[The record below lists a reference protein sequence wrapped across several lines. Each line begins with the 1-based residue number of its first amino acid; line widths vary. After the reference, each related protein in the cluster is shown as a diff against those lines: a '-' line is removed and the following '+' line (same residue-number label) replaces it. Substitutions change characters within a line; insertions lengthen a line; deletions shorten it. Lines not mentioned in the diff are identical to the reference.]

1 MIRVMGYRKN
11 DNKYL
16 DYTPLVK
23 KITWSGGYDQ
33 GARKVEL
40 EVLKP
45 RYDKEASDVNLGL
58 GSNVTLLDNGNQIFT
73 GNIIEQDF
81 DSSSDTLYYYALD
94 EGNYL
99 LRNKNVYNFNGAT
112 PKEITEKV
120 AKDCSIKINEIANPK
135 VKLDLLF
142 VGASCYEI
150 IMTAYTEASKQTGKK
165 YMVLF
170 YDNKLNVIEKGTIL
184 IPTKISEKDN
194 LIGANYT
201 ESIANMINKVKIIQN
216 NEYVNSMDAVVN
228 KEDED
233 AYGTF
238 SDIYEVTTTSTTDE
252 DGNQANTTASI
263 SVDEIQE
270 KAKQILV
277 GVEQTATVA
286 IYGNSTFISGY
297 AVNVYDSHTGLNQK
311 FYIDQDTHTFENG
324 QHKVELTLNYKNIMN
339 EVSANKTITETTT
352 TEDSI
357 AGNNAA
363 RDKICAKAKEIY
375 QLCADGKAWYS
386 QPYRTIDDTKRVV
399 IRSGTGAGKYGYDC
413 SSLVGCCYNYAGFSF
428 MKGLT
433 CSGGTLVAIAKK
445 HSATMWRY
453 VDDTSLS
460 KAKAGDIVM
469 HSNSTVTKSNMATVS
484 THHTLIYMGNGD
496 VIHASSP
503 SKGIKY
509 DKNYPF
515 DKGHFFIRISELS
528 SSDIATPVT
537 STTSASKTGTVD
549 GMKYVH
555 KFPQAVITNYADVGT
570 GAGGYTCNPSKADI
584 CASHNM
590 PYGTKI
596 YIPALKG
603 KANSSG
609 IWTVGDVGMGIFDFD
624 LNTNK
629 WSGKSN
635 HDVYI
640 LSWGTKKVAPSFKY
654 MANKFPKT
662 WRKVQSAWQLYKKM
676 DGKVI
681 KFYKFSTDDKGWNG

>member
-1 MIRVMGYRKN
+1 MGYRKN

-45 RYDKEASDVNLGL
+45 RYDKEAADVNLGL

-81 DSSSDTLYYYALD
+81 DSSNDTLYYYALD

-99 LRNKNVYNFNGAT
+99 LRNKNVYNFTGAT
-112 PKEITEKV
+112 PKEIAEKV

-216 NEYVNSMDAVVN
+216 NEYMSSVKAAINNDDIES
-228 KEDED
+228 
-233 AYGTF
+233 YGTF
-238 SDIYEVTTTSTTDE
+238 SDIYEVTTT
-252 DGNQANTTASI
+252 NTSSEVNI
-263 SVDEIQE
+263 NDVQE
-270 KAKQILV
+270 KAKQMLV

-339 EVSANKTITETTT
+339 EVSANKTISETSTA
-352 TEDSI
+352 EDSV
-357 AGNNAA
+357 AGNSAA
-363 RDKICAKAKEIY
+363 RKKICAKAKEIY

-399 IRSGTGAGKYGYDC
+399 IRSGAGAGKYGYDC

-428 MKGLT
+428 LKGLS
-433 CSGGTLVAIAKK
+433 CSGGTLQSVTKK
-445 HSATMWRY
+445 HNATMWRY

-460 KAKAGDIVM
+460 KAKPGDIVM

-503 SKGIKY
+503 SRGIRY
-509 DKNYPF
+509 DKNYKF
-515 DKGHFFIRISELS
+515 NKGHFFIRISEL
-528 SSDIATPVT
+528 T
-537 STTSASKTGTVD
+537 SNDNFTTSNPTSSETGVVD
-549 GMKYVH
+549 GKKYVH
-555 KFPQAVITNYADVGT
+555 KFLQAVITNYTDVGT
-570 GAGGYTCNPSKADI
+570 GSGGYTCNPSKADI

-603 KANSSG
+603 KANSTG
-609 IWTVGDVGMGIFDFD
+609 IFTVGDTGMGLFDFD
-624 LNTNK
+624 LCTNQ
-629 WSGKSN
+629 WSGKTN
-635 HDVYI
+635 HDVYV
-640 LSWGTKKVAPSFKY
+640 LSWGTKKLAPSFKY
-654 MANKFPKT
+654 MANLYPST
-662 WRKVQSAWQLYKKM
+662 WRKYQSAFNIYKRMNGKILY
-676 DGKVI
+676 
-681 KFYKFSTDDKGWNG
+681 FYKFSTNDKGWNG

>member
-1 MIRVMGYRKN
+1 MGYRKN

-45 RYDKEASDVNLGL
+45 RYDKETADVNLGL
-58 GSNVTLLDNGNQIFT
+58 GANVTLLDNGNQIFT

-81 DSSSDTLYYYALD
+81 DSSNDTLYFYALD

-99 LRNKNVYNFNGAT
+99 LRNKNVYNFTGAT
-112 PKEITEKV
+112 PAEIAKQV

-165 YMVLF
+165 YMTLF

-184 IPTKISEKDN
+184 IPTKISEKEN

-216 NEYVNSMDAVVN
+216 NEFVDSMDAVVN

-238 SDIYEVTTTSTTDE
+238 SDIYEITTTDKV
-252 DGNQANTTASI
+252 SI
-263 SVDEIQE
+263 NDVQE
-270 KAKQILV
+270 KSKQMLV

-339 EVSANKTITETTT
+339 EVSANKTITETATA
-352 TEDSI
+352 EESV
-357 AGNNAA
+357 AGNSAA
-363 RDKICAKAKEIY
+363 REKICAKAKEIY

-399 IRSGTGAGKYGYDC
+399 IRSGTGVGKYGYDC

-433 CSGGTLVAIAKK
+433 CSGGTLVATTKK

-453 VDDTSLS
+453 TGQASVD
-460 KAKAGDIVM
+460 KAKAGDIIM
-469 HSNSTVTKSNMATVS
+469 HSYSTVTDHNMTSVK

-503 SKGIKY
+503 SRGIRY
-509 DKNYPF
+509 DKNYSF

-528 SSDIATPVT
+528 SSD
-537 STTSASKTGTVD
+537 TTTTASSAPSKSETGTVD

-555 KFPQAVITNYADVGT
+555 KFPQAVITNYADYGP
-570 GAGGYTCNPSKADI
+570 GAGGYPCNPSKAEI

-640 LSWGTKKVAPSFKY
+640 LSWGTKKVAPSFKH
-654 MANKFPKT
+654 MANKFPAT